1 MLCSLSLATALLS
14 TTAVADEVAAAD
26 ALPPKNTIMLL
37 AAQAAAA
44 FCPHPN
50 RPLHALP
57 TVQIRRARDSL
68 LLDEDDIDK
77 KLKSSERA
85 PDADDRQIGE
95 RLNALLDRSFFDP
108 EDSKEGDPKL
118 VSDFKS
124 LFQADPEMASSLF
137 VGLYFALLLFFAQQ
151 GIRVYKHCYFMPDK
165 LCPWDVTPSI
175 DDLLNF

>member
-1 MLCSLSLATALLS
+1 
-14 TTAVADEVAAAD
+14 
-26 ALPPKNTIMLL
+26 MLL

-50 RPLHALP
+50 RPLHGLP

-95 RLNALLDRSFFDP
+95 RP
-108 EDSKEGDPKL
+108 
-118 VSDFKS
+118 
-124 LFQADPEMASSLF
+124 
-137 VGLYFALLLFFAQQ
+137 
-151 GIRVYKHCYFMPDK
+151 
-165 LCPWDVTPSI
+165 
-175 DDLLNF
+175 